1 MVAKTTSAII
11 ALIAVFSLTTP
22 AQAETLRVGNPAAQA
37 FSFVPLSIGVKKGI
51 FEKNG
56 LQIEEITL
64 GGAGKQ
70 EQALISDSI
79 DIALGAGTDL
89 AYVVKGVPAIGV
101 AQMAGPPLM
110 LGVIVP
116 YNSPAKSGDDLKGLK
131 IAVSTAGSLTE
142 WFMLKLEQQKGWP
155 KGTIKTVPMGGDWT
169 GETAAMLT
177 GQIDGFVTVS
187 ALGYKL
193 AETKQGRTLL
203 STSEIVH
210 DFIQHV
216 IFAQTKLV
224 KENPDAIR
232 RFLKGWFET
241 VAWMRAN
248 KEEAVQLTMPVTR
261 FDHDVESKEYDLVMP
276 MFSDDGKFQA
286 AGLKTIQESFND
298 LKILSEPPDMSKLY
312 TEAYLP
318 SR

>member
-1 MVAKTTSAII
+1 MQKKIVPAII
-11 ALIAVFSLTTP
+11 ALFAATAFIVP
-22 AQAETLRVGNPAAQA
+22 AQAETLRIGNPQIQA
-37 FSFVPLSIGVKKGI
+37 FSFVPLQIGVKKGF
-51 FEKNG
+51 FEKQG
-56 LQIEEITL
+56 LQIEEIGL

-89 AYVVKGVPAIGV
+89 AYVAKGVPAIGV

-110 LGVIVP
+110 LGVVVP
-116 YNSPAKSGDDLKGLK
+116 YDSSAKSADDLKGKK

-142 WFMLKLEQQKGWP
+142 WFMLKLEQKQGWP

-216 IFAQTKLV
+216 IFAQNKLV
-224 KENPDAIR
+224 EKNPDSIR
-232 RFLKGWFET
+232 RFLTGWFDT
-241 VAWMRAN
+241 IDWMRAN
-248 KEEAVQLTMPVTR
+248 KEEAVQLTMLSTR
-261 FDHDVESKEYDLVMP
+261 FDHEVESQEFDLVMP
-276 MFSDDGKFQA
+276 MFSADGKFQA
-286 AGLKTIQESFND
+286 AGLKTVEESFMD
-298 LKILSEPPDMSKLY
+298 LKILPSPPDMSKLY

-318 SR
+318 KR

>member
-1 MVAKTTSAII
+1 MQKKIVPAVI
-11 ALIAVFSLTTP
+11 ALLAATAFIVP
-22 AQAETLRVGNPAAQA
+22 AQAETLRIGNPQIQA
-37 FSFVPLSIGVKKGI
+37 FSFVPLQIGVKKGF
-51 FEKNG
+51 FEKQG
-56 LQIEEITL
+56 LQIEEIGL
-64 GGAGKQ
+64 GGAVKQ

-89 AYVVKGVPAIGV
+89 AYVAKGVPAIGV

-110 LGVIVP
+110 LGVVVP
-116 YNSPAKSGDDLKGLK
+116 YDSSAKSADDLKGKK

-142 WFMLKLEQQKGWP
+142 WFMLKLEQKQGWP

-216 IFAQTKLV
+216 IFAQNKLV
-224 KENPDAIR
+224 EKNPDSIR
-232 RFLKGWFET
+232 RFLTGWFDT
-241 VAWMRAN
+241 IDWMRAN
-248 KEEAVQLTMPVTR
+248 KEEAVQLTMLSTR
-261 FDHDVESKEYDLVMP
+261 FDHEVESQEFDLVMP
-276 MFSDDGKFQA
+276 MFSADGKFQA
-286 AGLKTIQESFND
+286 AGLKTVEESFMD
-298 LKILSEPPDMSKLY
+298 LKILPSPPDMSKLY

-318 SR
+318 KR

>member
-1 MVAKTTSAII
+1 MQKKIVPAII
-11 ALIAVFSLTTP
+11 ALFAATAFIVP
-22 AQAETLRVGNPAAQA
+22 AQAETLRIGNPQIQA
-37 FSFVPLSIGVKKGI
+37 FSFVPLQIGVKKGF
-51 FEKNG
+51 FEKQG
-56 LQIEEITL
+56 LQIEEIGL

-89 AYVVKGVPAIGV
+89 AYVAKGVPAIGV

-110 LGVIVP
+110 LGVVVP
-116 YNSPAKSGDDLKGLK
+116 YDSPAKSADDLKGKK

-142 WFMLKLEQQKGWP
+142 WFMLKLEQKQGWA

-216 IFAQTKLV
+216 IFAQNKLV
-224 KENPDAIR
+224 EKNPDSIR
-232 RFLKGWFET
+232 RFLTGWFDT
-241 VAWMRAN
+241 IDWMRAN
-248 KEEAVQLTMPVTR
+248 KEEAVQLTMLSTR
-261 FDHDVESKEYDLVMP
+261 FDHEVESQEFDLVMP
-276 MFSDDGKFQA
+276 MFSADGKFQA
-286 AGLKTIQESFND
+286 AGLKTVEESFMD
-298 LKILSEPPDMSKLY
+298 LKILPSPPDMSKLY

-318 SR
+318 KR